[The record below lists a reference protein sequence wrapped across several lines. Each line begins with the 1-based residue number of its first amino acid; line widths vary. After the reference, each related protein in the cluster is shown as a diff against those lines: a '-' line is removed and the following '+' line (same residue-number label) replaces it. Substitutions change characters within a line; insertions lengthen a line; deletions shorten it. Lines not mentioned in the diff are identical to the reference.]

1 MSDFLGVCCGQ
12 ARVPGFMY
20 SHCFLSFNEEKEME
34 EEAAFPVRNT
44 EIFLQLPS
52 FLMLKL

>member
-1 MSDFLGVCCGQ
+1 MCLTFWVSPLGK
-12 ARVPGFMY
+12 PGFMY
-20 SHCFLSFNEEKEME
+20 SHCFLSFNDEKEME
-34 EEAAFPVRNT
+34 EEAPFPVRNT